1 MFLDLQTLFV
11 VATCITALLGLFLL
25 VLWIQDRSI
34 RALGWW
40 GTAYLI
46 GGIAVASWVVGP
58 MVSPIWSDEIAPALL
73 FVCCGM
79 IWTGARNFHGRKI
92 LPFAAL
98 MGGIVWLIASGL
110 PDFTDRATVRVVV
123 SSIIIATYAV
133 LTALELKR
141 ERRDPRLAHWRAIV
155 VASLHGSI
163 FLSPIL
169 VIHLMPASSE
179 GLGHASFALF
189 ALLTLLY
196 VVGTAFTVVVMAKE
210 HAVLLHKTAAVTD
223 PLTGL
228 FNRRGYL
235 EAARKLIARQTRKR
249 EPVTVLMFDL
259 DHFKSINDRFGH
271 YAGDEA
277 LRVFAT
283 TASTNMRIAD
293 IVGRLGGEEFSA
305 LLPGGLES
313 AGIVA
318 ERVRLAFEE
327 SGYEIAGHIMQATV
341 SIGAASA
348 PANDLDLAGLIA
360 RADAALYRA
369 KTGGRNRMAVA
380 EDERAPH
387 AVPVLQGVETAVGVA
402 AATA

>member
-25 VLWIQDRSI
+25 VLWIQDRSV

-40 GTAYLI
+40 GAAYLI

-58 MVSPIWSDEIAPALL
+58 MASPIWSDEIAPALL
-73 FVCCGM
+73 FMCCGM

-92 LPFAAL
+92 LPLAAL
-98 MGGIVWLIASGL
+98 AGSIVWLIAGDL
-110 PDFTDRATVRVVV
+110 ADFTDRATVRVVV
-123 SSIIIATYAV
+123 SSVIIATYAV

-141 ERRDPRLAHWRAIV
+141 ERRNARLAHWRAIV

-169 VIHLMPASSE
+169 VVHLMPDQPA

-235 EAARKLIARQTRKR
+235 EAAQKLIERQSRKR
-249 EPVTVLMFDL
+249 ERVTVLMFDL

-283 TASTNMRIAD
+283 TASTSTRIAD

-327 SGYEIAGHIMQATV
+327 SGYEIAGHVMQATV

-369 KTGGRNRMAVA
+369 KTSGRNRVAVA
-380 EDERAPH
+380 EDESAPH
-387 AVPVLQGVETAVGVA
+387 AVPALQGMETTVGVA